1 MSDRH
6 LGRGIGPARVYS
18 GAKFGAEIAIPFAAE
33 NLHCGKKVLRP
44 HAGFGFQLAGDRSAQ
59 ARTLVIASGVHY
71 RRPAIA
77 NLPMFEGAGVS
88 YWASPI
94 EATLC
99 AGEHVALVGAGNSA
113 GQAVVFFADKVKTL
127 HLMVRGSDL
136 GASLSQYLVDRI
148 RALPNV
154 KVHLRTEVIALSSDA
169 DNGLQGASFRN
180 RDSGLVST
188 VPPRH
193 LSLFIGADPNTDW
206 LRNCLIALD
215 AHDFVRTGDVRNRD
229 SWCASERA
237 PLPL

>member
-1 MSDRH
+1 M
-6 LGRGIGPARVYS
+6 
-18 GAKFGAEIAIPFAAE
+18 
-33 NLHCGKKVLRP
+33 
-44 HAGFGFQLAGDRSAQ
+44 QLAGDRSAQ

-71 RRPAIA
+71 RRPRDCH
-77 NLPMFEGAGVS
+77 LPMLEGAGVS

-127 HLMVRGSDL
+127 HLMVRASDL

-148 RALPNV
+148 HALPNV

-169 DNGLQGASFRN
+169 DNSLQGASFRN
-180 RDSGLVST
+180 RDNGLVST
-188 VPPRH
+188 VPLRH
-193 LSLFIGADPNTDW
+193 LSLFLGADPNTDW
-206 LRNCLIALD
+206 LRNCSIALG
-215 AHDFVRTGDVRNRD
+215 AHGFVRTGDVRNRD

-237 PLPL
+237 PLPRPCRGYSRSATCAPARPRGLRPRSAKAPGRSPPSTRF